1 MAHFEALWILWTT
14 PAAGLQRQE
23 PGVEDLATLVWF
35 YSQGVHRICEATFQV
50 YCVSG
55 PVFFAGVMKSL
66 AVFSSTGLW
75 VMILESGVVS
85 TIKLLTFSSCA
96 LNSEF

>member
-55 PVFFAGVMKSL
+55 PVFFCRGDEELRGFQLDRTLGHDFRVW
-66 AVFSSTGLW
+66 GR
-75 VMILESGVVS
+75 
-85 TIKLLTFSSCA
+85 
-96 LNSEF
+96 